1 MRMVVKM
8 PEVSVVIPTLNE
20 AKSIN
25 NCITTIFGVF
35 ATRHIVGEVILSDNS
50 SDRTPDIAISLG
62 ARVVTPP
69 RLGYGHALLYGLNH
83 AQGKY
88 ILLGDVDRSYDFSI
102 IPELIQPLRDN
113 KADLVIGSRL
123 KGDIHKG
130 AMPFIHRYIG
140 NPLITWTLNKKL
152 GTHITDA
159 HSGIRAFAKEMW
171 DSIDTTLIPDD
182 FCSEML
188 KQFVEH
194 HARIVEIPI
203 SYYQREGKPKVGTIL
218 HGYRCFKFLLN
229 HVVLEK

>member
-1 MRMVVKM
+1 ML
-8 PEVSVVIPTLNE
+8 EVSVVLPTFNE
-20 AKSIN
+20 ARSIN
-25 NCITTIFGVF
+25 SCITTIFGVF
-35 ATRHIVGEVILSDNS
+35 ATRHIVGEVILADNS
-50 SDRTPDIAISLG
+50 SDRTPDIACSLG

-69 RLGYGHALLYGLNH
+69 NLGYGHALLYGMNH

-88 ILLGDVDRSYDFSI
+88 IILGDVDKSYDFSI

-123 KGDIHKG
+123 KGDIKRG
-130 AMPFIHRYIG
+130 AMPFLHRYIG

-159 HSGIRAFAKEMW
+159 HSGIRAFTKEMW

-188 KQFVEH
+188 KQFVRH
-194 HARIVEIPI
+194 GARIAEIPI
-203 SYYQREGKPKVGTIL
+203 TYYQREGNVKAGTML
-218 HGYRCFKFLLN
+218 HGYRVFSFLWN